1 MTRVPTEFRYWE
13 NLPKVARL
21 RGVAKRVLGF
31 DPAPPEHVAQ
41 TFADMY
47 YDADPLAEAFVRE
60 VYFKEGS
67 ARGRALLER
76 ALAEGVD
83 AIDDAPAS
91 LVRLFADIEQD
102 PEWMDPELVEHGARV
117 FRRYGTAVFRFAGAI
132 TLTAYAES
140 SVAKPLALTG
150 AYVGGSARN
159 RFLETAAFWIAV
171 SEPGGL
177 APKAPGDRKSVV

>member
-47 YDADPLAEAFVRE
+47 YDADLLAEAFVRE

-102 PEWMDPELVEHGARV
+102 PEWMDPELVEHGGPEIVNIARV
-117 FRRYGTAVFRFAGAI
+117 LDGSI
-132 TLTAYAES
+132 TVLVGRSVNRAAADSCTGQKHAES
-140 SVAKPLALTG
+140 EWIVVAAVGALRERG
-150 AYVGGSARN
+150 ATELTNPDNERV
-159 RFLETAAFWIAV
+159 I
-171 SEPGGL
+171 
-177 APKAPGDRKSVV
+177 